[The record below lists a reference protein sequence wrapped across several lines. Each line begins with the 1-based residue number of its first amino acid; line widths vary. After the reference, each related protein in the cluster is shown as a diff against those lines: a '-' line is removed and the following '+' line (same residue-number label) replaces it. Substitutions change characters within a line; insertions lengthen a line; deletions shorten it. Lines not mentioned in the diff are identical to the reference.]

1 MDNPWKTTAAHVT
14 SRPVPAVVRAD
25 AAPQTAMTYELY
37 GYAPEPESVE
47 CFQDFEEA
55 AARCEELVHEDGYD
69 SGEVWADSGDLVYRV
84 GRRPASLG
92 STEPGVIELPRTSRR
107 RTDAPRAIPVVR
119 DDDRVRRTAGAS
131 AGTRAESRAQPLAA
145 SPPAPEDPA
154 ALWVLGDSTTAPAI
168 WFGDT
173 E

>member
-1 MDNPWKTTAAHVT
+1 MAADVT
-14 SRPVPAVVRAD
+14 SRPVPAVVRED
-25 AAPQTAMTYELY
+25 AAPHTAMTYELY

-92 STEPGVIELPRTSRR
+92 SIEPGVIELPRATHRR
-107 RTDAPRAIPVVR
+107 DDAPRAIPVVR
-119 DDDRVRRTAGAS
+119 DDDHRRRAAILPVEVRTVVRTAV
-131 AGTRAESRAQPLAA
+131 RAQPLAA
-145 SPPAPEDPA
+145 SPPAPEAPA
-154 ALWVLGDSTTAPAI
+154 ALWVLGDRTTAPTL
-168 WFGDT
+168 WFG
-173 E
+173 EPE